1 MVYWNLEWSTE
12 SRESTEISKGLLKS
26 RRVYWNP
33 EESIESQGST
43 ESRGSTE
50 IPKSLLNLKD
60 LLNLESILKG
70 LLNYEGLVNLE
81 SLLKSEGLLNL
92 EVYWDLKVH
101 WNLEGLLKCE
111 GLLKSRGSIEIWKPN
126 VIRRFVTFRRVY
138 CISGVYWNLEFWD
151 LRVYWNPD
159 QRVYRVIE
167 LPYEF
172 FPSVITAQ
180 FWARCARLSHFPCI
194 FQQKISFFQKRFAPA
209 GAPCLP
215 AKWTFSS
222 PCPN

>member
-1 MVYWNLEWSTE
+1 MVHWISRIYWNLE
-12 SRESTEISKGLLKS
+12 
-26 RRVYWNP
+26 
-33 EESIESQGST
+33 
-43 ESRGSTE
+43 GSTE

-138 CISGVYWNLEFWD
+138 CISGGLLKSWVLRFEGLLKSRSEGLQGYWTPIRVFSICHHSTILGA
-151 LRVYWNPD
+151 LRAPK
-159 QRVYRVIE
+159 
-167 LPYEF
+167 
-172 FPSVITAQ
+172 S
-180 FWARCARLSHFPCI
+180 LSMHFPTKNFFFSEALRASGRTLLTREVD
-194 FQQKISFFQKRFAPA
+194 FQ
-209 GAPCLP
+209 
-215 AKWTFSS
+215 
-222 PCPN
+222 